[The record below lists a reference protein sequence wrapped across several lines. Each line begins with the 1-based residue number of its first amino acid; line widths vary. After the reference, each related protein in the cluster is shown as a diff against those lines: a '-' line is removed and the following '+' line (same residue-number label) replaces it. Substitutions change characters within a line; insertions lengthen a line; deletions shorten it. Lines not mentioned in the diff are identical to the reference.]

1 MQVEHADVQKVV
13 PGDEV
18 GIKTKEKVHENDT
31 VYLVTG

>member
-1 MQVEHADVQKVV
+1 MQVEHEGVQKVI

-31 VYLVTG
+31 VYLVTQ